1 MVPDSGHT
9 HPALLHITKSAH
21 CFRTRQGNT
30 IAPCEQ
36 QVIIMSEARKPTS
49 MIGRFWNALHREPLI
64 PFALIGGLLFVAYGF
79 GKPTPVEV
87 IEITPQTIQT
97 LVDSAETMRGRAVT
111 DEERK
116 VMIDSHIEDEVLL
129 REAMRRGLEKKD
141 SRVRKRLL
149 TVMRSTLDEQ
159 VPEPTRAEL
168 QAYFRENADEYAA
181 SEAVTFDQVFFSF
194 GNEPADS
201 DALLGQL
208 KGDADFR
215 KMGERSWA
223 GYTMRKMTR
232 QEMLPVFGG
241 DFADQVLG
249 LTPKEWAGPQESVR
263 GVHFLRVTE
272 RYQLPAPT
280 FDQMEDNLRQD
291 WMFNR
296 RRAVQTKKIEDM
308 KMRYCVVLTKE

>member
-1 MVPDSGHT
+1 
-9 HPALLHITKSAH
+9 
-21 CFRTRQGNT
+21 
-30 IAPCEQ
+30 
-36 QVIIMSEARKPTS
+36 MSEARRPAS
-49 MIGRFWNALHREPLI
+49 AIGRFWNALHHEPLI

-79 GKPTPVEV
+79 GKPTPAEV
-87 IEITPQTIQT
+87 IEITPQTIRA
-97 LVDSAETMRGRAVT
+97 LEDFEESLRGRPIT
-111 DEERK
+111 DEERQ
-116 VMIDSHIEDEVLL
+116 VLIDSHIEDEVLM
-129 REAMRRGLEKKD
+129 REALRRGLERKD

-168 QAYFRENADEYAA
+168 EAYFRENADQYAA

-201 DALLGQL
+201 DALLEQL

-223 GYTMRKMTR
+223 GYTMRRMTR

-241 DFADQVLG
+241 DFAAQVLE
-249 LTPKEWAGPQESVR
+249 LAPNEWAGPLESVR
-263 GVHFLRVTE
+263 GVHFIRVTE
-272 RYQLPAPT
+272 RHQLPAPK
-280 FDQMEDNLRQD
+280 FDQMEDFLRQD
-291 WMFNR
+291 WMSNR

-308 KMRYCVVLTKE
+308 KKRYRVVLTEE